1 MFCGS
6 PVCHLASLGMSDSPG
21 KATLDRLKTDQ
32 PIEQRAEDD
41 LGRLPLVD
49 LLTDEVRHAPTT
61 DGFVMALAGPWG
73 EGKTSVLNLVADAV
87 ESDVVVVRF
96 NPWLFT
102 DANALVVRFF
112 SELSAQI
119 GRHQRLRNAGKK
131 LAAYGKAVAPLG
143 SLVVGPAAELVGKAL
158 GALDTG
164 DGRAVD
170 DEREELRKELRT
182 QKQRIL
188 VLIDDIDR
196 LHDEEIID
204 VMRLVKLVGDL
215 PFVTYLLA
223 FDRPYVEK
231 AVDREQWDGRS
242 YLEKVVQVSFNLPT
256 IRKSKIELLL
266 LERVESVLADI
277 QHLPLRQERWEEVLG
292 RGMMPFFRNLRDV
305 VRYSS
310 SIRSSVMLVGKDVA
324 VEDVLGLE
332 ALRVFEP
339 RIHQELPKLL
349 SALTQQRPG
358 LFVDAEEEEKKEKAL
373 LEESL
378 SQLSLERR
386 ARVEDLL
393 TVLFPMAGDA
403 LGGTSYRSEGWR
415 VNRQV
420 ADASVLRTYLHA
432 SIDPDTASYIIVEET
447 LQALGDRS
455 ALQGVL
461 EKITPE
467 VLSDLLSQLPGFRD
481 RVDPS
486 TVKVGVLEFLKLES
500 RLPDEEDPLPS
511 LSRFYL
517 KRTIGTLLNAIPEAG
532 EQASTLRQIFND
544 VPTESERL
552 NLIYWFGTFPDRERK
567 QPELEILDEGL
578 TRQLQEELNQRV
590 RAKGIDAVRDEPKFT
605 RLITEAFSGDESYR
619 RQLANGLDDSTLL
632 LLLHSFVAF
641 SINANKT
648 IFDLGRAEQLFT
660 RDFLLDRIA
669 RMDGDALTGADQD
682 MLALL
687 QTALDHP
694 AGG

>member
-1 MFCGS
+1 
-6 PVCHLASLGMSDSPG
+6 
-21 KATLDRLKTDQ
+21 
-32 PIEQRAEDD
+32 
-41 LGRLPLVD
+41 VD

-61 DGFVMALAGPWG
+61 DGFVMALTGPWG

-131 LAAYGKAVAPLG
+131 LASYGKAVAPLG

-170 DEREELRKELRT
+170 DEREELRKELRA
-182 QKQRIL
+182 KEQRIL

-242 YLEKVVQVSFNLPT
+242 YLEKVVQVSFDLPT

-266 LERVESVLADI
+266 LERVESIVEDI
-277 QHLPLRQERWEEVLG
+277 QHLPLRPERWEEVLG

-310 SIRSSVMLVGKDVA
+310 SIRSSVTLVGKDVA

-349 SALTQQRPG
+349 SALTKHRPG

-386 ARVEDLL
+386 SRVEDLL

-403 LGGTSYRSEGWR
+403 LGRTSYRSEEWR

-432 SIDPDTASYIIVEET
+432 SIDPDTASYILVEET

-461 EKITPE
+461 EKLPSE
-467 VLSDLLSQLPGFRD
+467 VLGDLLSQLPGFRE
-481 RVDPS
+481 RMDPS
-486 TVKVGVLEFLKLES
+486 TVKVGALEFMKLAP

-511 LSRFYL
+511 LARFYL
-517 KRTIGTLLNAIPEAG
+517 KRTIGALLNAIPEAG
-532 EQASTLRQIFND
+532 ERASTLRQIFND

-567 QPELEILDEGL
+567 QSELEILDEEL

-590 RAKGIDAVRDEPKFT
+590 RAKGIDAVRDEPQFT
-605 RLITEAFSGDESYR
+605 RLIIEAFSGDESYR
-619 RQLANGLDDSTLL
+619 RQLASSVDDSTLL
-632 LLLHSFVAF
+632 LLLQCFVVF
-641 SINANKT
+641 SINTNKT
-648 IFDLGRAEQLFT
+648 IFDLGRAEQLFS
-660 RDFLLDRIA
+660 REFLLDRID
-669 RMDGDALTGADQD
+669 RMNGDALTGTDQD
-682 MLALL
+682 TLALL
-687 QTALDHP
+687 RTALDHP